1 MPEFIK
7 ALFANANERIKN
19 PLIGTFLMSWIVFNW
34 KGILFLLFSTHN
46 IESKLTIVSDKYY
59 SLEIFII
66 YPLLVALAYIFIL
79 PYINFLIDL
88 ILRDINSKL
97 HDKIQKNRIL
107 VIQDNTAVA
116 IENIKFEEAQADYR
130 DRAKQNEII
139 KALEGKIQSLE
150 GELNHEQEKATLE
163 HEKTLEEKNTS
174 LNKYSGLKDE
184 IMKYETLI
192 SNLRDENKEIRNFI
206 INNEQLLDLSDNSYV
221 RSLITYINELKQV
234 LNNDKE
240 NNNLHIMNRTIP
252 AKPRNNGKKYK

>member
-1 MPEFIK
+1 MLDFFK
-7 ALFANANERIKN
+7 TLFANATERIKN
-19 PLIGTFLMSWIVFNW
+19 PLIGTFAMSWMIFNW
-34 KGILFLLFSTHN
+34 KAILVLLFSSKD
-46 IESKLTIVSDKYY
+46 IERKLTY
-59 SLEIFII
+59 LAENFNNLGNLLI
-66 YPLLVALAYIFIL
+66 YPLLVALCYIFLL
-79 PYINFLIDL
+79 PYINLGIDKL
-88 ILRDINSKL
+88 LSHSNSKN
-97 HDKIQKNRIL
+97 HKIIQENKL
-107 VIQDNTAVA
+107 LAIQDNTTIA
-116 IENIKFEEAQADYR
+116 IANIGLEEAQAEYR

-150 GELNHEQEKATLE
+150 GELNHEQEKATIE

-206 INNEQLLDLSDNSYV
+206 INNEQLLDLSDNSFV
-221 RSLITYINELKQV
+221 RSLITYINELRQV

-252 AKPRNNGKKYK
+252 AKPRNNRKKYK